1 VPTRSFTYDAH
12 HDIPEHTSLNGVVK
26 DKLAEIFRLHGA
38 VDVEPLLLLPV
49 NTEADRSKVVLLDKH
64 GDPLVLPDN
73 GILPLARLAA
83 RRDITRI
90 KRFHIGDVYKP
101 R

>member
-1 VPTRSFTYDAH
+1 VT
-12 HDIPEHTSLNGVVK
+12 E
-26 DKLAEIFRLHGA
+26 KLSEIFRLHGA
-38 VDVEPLLLLPV
+38 VDVEPLLLLPI
-49 NTEADRSKVVLLDKH
+49 TSEADRDKVTLLDKH

-101 R
+101 RYSLFTKLTFCID